1 MTDAVTV
8 KPEENAKA
16 RKTHE
21 ALSTGLYIGALLI
34 VVMLGSL
41 VVADRISVAEP
52 YALERNGISY
62 GLFLA
67 IMVYPV
73 LRFLHRP
80 LELFVSA
87 MIGWVMFTAGYDL
100 AGVYFRNLFQVL
112 HTPFLV
118 LVEGTIVYGV
128 CAVGLWVG
136 AMALRARRQTIVPD
150 RRRRAHHI
158 VPHEH

>member
-1 MTDAVTV
+1 MRDVITL
-8 KPEENAKA
+8 KPEEDAKA

-21 ALSTGLYIGALLI
+21 ALSAGLYIGALLI

-41 VVADRISVAEP
+41 VVADRISGAER
-52 YALERNGISY
+52 YAFERNGISY

-67 IMVYPV
+67 IMVYPI

-80 LELFVSA
+80 LEMFVSA

-118 LVEGTIVYGV
+118 LVEGTVVYGV
-128 CAVGLWVG
+128 CAVGLWVA
-136 AMALRARRQTIVPD
+136 AMAFHARRHAMAPD
-150 RRRRAHHI
+150 RRRPAHDT
-158 VPHEH
+158 VPHHH